1 MSIVLNVGRYIALF
15 ALTIL
20 LAAVFGDPIWYL
32 YTSIY
37 PETGG
42 SWIDLHAIAALML
55 GYVFFLPLIFM
66 TLGEKR
72 KKWLIALGYL
82 PIIFFE
88 LTTNLFGLF
97 MFLGIGLAGF
107 SLGWLIRFI
116 ATKTLGKMPSFEPMK
131 KYF

>member
-32 YTSIY
+32 YTSIC

-107 SLGWLIRFI
+107 SLGWL
-116 ATKTLGKMPSFEPMK
+116 
-131 KYF
+131 